1 MPLVQINDHPLYF
14 EDSGGSGPPVLF
26 SHGFL
31 MDHTMFAAQVAALAG
46 EFRCITWD
54 ERGFGQTPAT
64 GPFSYWDSA
73 DDALA
78 LLTYLGL
85 EQATL
90 AGMSQGGFLS
100 LRAALRAPDRVR
112 ALVLIDTQAGLEAS
126 EALPLYEGMNAEWTA
141 NGPAAVQ
148 DAIAGLILGP
158 GIDPQPWFDKWAAAP
173 RETFNLPFRCLVD
186 RDDITDRLSEI
197 ACPVIIFHGDRDE
210 SIPMEKAEVL
220 RTSLPGCEALV
231 VVKGAPHAANM
242 SHPDQVNGPLSDFLR
257 QHA

>member
-1 MPLVQINDHPLYF
+1 VPLVQINDHPLYF

-31 MDHTMFAAQVAALAG
+31 MDHTMFAAQVAALSG

-112 ALVLIDTQAGLEAS
+112 ALVLIDTQAGLESS

-158 GIDPQPWFDKWAAAP
+158 GIDPQPWFDKWEAAP

-186 RDDITDRLSEI
+186 RDDITDRLGEI

-220 RTSLPGCEALV
+220 RTSLPGCQALV
-231 VVKGAPHAANM
+231 VVQGAPHAANM